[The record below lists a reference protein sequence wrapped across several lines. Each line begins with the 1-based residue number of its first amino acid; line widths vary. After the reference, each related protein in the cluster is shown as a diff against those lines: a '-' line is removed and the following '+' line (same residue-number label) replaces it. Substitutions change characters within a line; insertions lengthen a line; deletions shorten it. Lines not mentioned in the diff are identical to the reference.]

1 MNNKTGFVYFMKAMD
16 GNELS
21 PVKIGVTKDIEDR
34 ISGVQTGC
42 SYKIKLI
49 GFIETE
55 DYKMTEKVL
64 HAYYSDQRTNGEWFL
79 LTTNEIRRCIAL
91 FGKTTTSVCS

>member
-42 SYKIKLI
+42 PYKIKLI

-55 DYKMTEKVL
+55 DYKMTEKFL
-64 HAYYSDQRTNGEWFL
+64 HGYYSVQRTNGEWFL
-79 LTTNEIRRCIAL
+79 FTKIDMIRSIEL
-91 FGKTTTSVCS
+91 FSINTMSDY